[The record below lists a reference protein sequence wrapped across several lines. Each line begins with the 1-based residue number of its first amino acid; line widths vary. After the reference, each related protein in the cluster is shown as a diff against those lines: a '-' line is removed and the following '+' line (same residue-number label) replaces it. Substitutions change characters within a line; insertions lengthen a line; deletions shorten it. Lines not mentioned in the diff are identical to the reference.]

1 MEGALSIMVARNGLR
16 DGDISEQRP
25 KVKWESHGYLWAEG
39 PASAK
44 ALGWD
49 LGARGVRQMRLE
61 TGRRADRRP

>member
-25 KVKWESHGYLWAEG
+25 KVKWESQGYLWAEG

-49 LGARGVRQMRLE
+49 LGARGVRQMRSE